1 MLDGRPGLWPHA
13 ARRRRIDLTG
23 GANGIIIVAMI
34 RNKQPKRA
42 SKKAELAET
51 AIFRLQADICQTLAN
66 PKRLQI
72 LNLLKGGELSVGE
85 MVEALVIPKANLS
98 QHLAVMRH
106 KRILETR
113 REGTTIFYSIALP
126 RIIEACGI
134 MRDVLMESLKG
145 QEEISRSLR
154 REVSVEGRLKGA
166 GRRQK

>member
-1 MLDGRPGLWPHA
+1 MP
-13 ARRRRIDLTG
+13 ARRGEVDER
-23 GANGIIIVAMI
+23 
-34 RNKQPKRA
+34 
-42 SKKAELAET
+42 

-85 MVEALVIPKANLS
+85 MVEALNVPKANLS

-113 REGTTIFYSIALP
+113 REGTTIYYSIALP

-134 MRDVLMESLKG
+134 MREVLMESLKG
-145 QEEISRSLR
+145 QEEFSRSLR
-154 REVSVEGRLKGA
+154 KGVLSEGKTAARVA
-166 GRRQK
+166 RRK

>member
-1 MLDGRPGLWPHA
+1 MEQC
-13 ARRRRIDLTG
+13 RRLTRG
-23 GANGIIIVAMI
+23 PSAIIIVAIM
-34 RNKQPKRA
+34 RNKEKRVA
-42 SKKAELAET
+42 SKKTDISEGAV
-51 AIFRLQADICQTLAN
+51 FRLQADICQTLAN

-72 LNLLKGGELSVGE
+72 LSLLKTGELSVGE
-85 MVEALVIPKANLS
+85 MVEALAVPKANLS

-113 REGTTIFYSIALP
+113 REGTTIYYSIALP

-154 REVSVEGRLKGA
+154 REVLAEGRQKSTD
-166 GRRQK
+166 RRQK

>member
-1 MLDGRPGLWPHA
+1 M
-13 ARRRRIDLTG
+13 TG
-23 GANGIIIVAMI
+23 GSNAIIIVAMI
-34 RNKQPKRA
+34 RNNEQKGA
-42 SKKAELAET
+42 LKKADVSEN
-51 AIFRLQADICQTLAN
+51 AIFQLQADICQTLAN

-72 LNLLKGGELSVGE
+72 LNILKAGELSVGE
-85 MVEALVIPKANLS
+85 MVEALAIPKANLS

>member
-1 MLDGRPGLWPHA
+1 M
-13 ARRRRIDLTG
+13 
-23 GANGIIIVAMI
+23 
-34 RNKQPKRA
+34 
-42 SKKAELAET
+42 SET

-85 MVEALVIPKANLS
+85 MVEALAVPKANLS

-113 REGTTIFYSIALP
+113 REGTTIYYSIALP
-126 RIIEACGI
+126 RIIEACSI

-145 QEEISRSLR
+145 QEEFSRNLR
-154 REVSVEGRLKGA
+154 KGVLAEGKKEGTGKRPK
-166 GRRQK
+166 

>member
-1 MLDGRPGLWPHA
+1 
-13 ARRRRIDLTG
+13 
-23 GANGIIIVAMI
+23 MI
-34 RNKQPKRA
+34 RNKENKRVDERGDV
-42 SKKAELAET
+42 SET

-85 MVEALVIPKANLS
+85 MVEALAVPKANLS

-113 REGTTIFYSIALP
+113 REGTTIYYSIALP
-126 RIIEACGI
+126 RIIEACSI

-145 QEEISRSLR
+145 QEEFSRNLR
-154 REVSVEGRLKGA
+154 KGVLAEGKKEGT
-166 GRRQK
+166 GKRQK

>member
-1 MLDGRPGLWPHA
+1 
-13 ARRRRIDLTG
+13 
-23 GANGIIIVAMI
+23 MI
-34 RNKQPKRA
+34 RNKEKKRVVERGDV
-42 SKKAELAET
+42 SET

-85 MVEALVIPKANLS
+85 MVEALAVPKANLS

-113 REGTTIFYSIALP
+113 REGTTIYYSIALP
-126 RIIEACGI
+126 RIIEACSI

-145 QEEISRSLR
+145 QEEFSRNLR
-154 REVSVEGRLKGA
+154 KGVLAEGKKEGT
-166 GRRQK
+166 GKRQK